1 MLHCIDVNALFLNRV
16 FRIHQTSNGVYGTR
30 SLRTYFADMTFSL
43 ETPILLLV
51 DSAFLICQ
59 ERNELFKLAKLF
71 PALPH
76 SGQILQV
83 RNEKKKCFFLFDEAE
98 RE

>member
-1 MLHCIDVNALFLNRV
+1 
-16 FRIHQTSNGVYGTR
+16 
-30 SLRTYFADMTFSL
+30 MTFSL

-98 RE
+98 REWVQGTMFNTSWRKFSSRRK